1 MSFPVIALEREL
13 SSGLEWINATRLHSL
28 WMPDPRATGGRGNS
42 PPIDSGNEWTIPPL
56 TVSLTS
62 LCSPSTLRLLHMF
75 DAKTYFCLRYRT
87 VYIHSSNTE
96 VDTESA
102 LGSSPCTII
111 RLPEIRSL
119 RALSPTTYNVLIQTH
134 HGKSPPCFS
143 QVGGSLMMAEVI
155 TGDNTQTTKL
165 TSRYLLID
173 HIMHAG
179 NSSTAK
185 IHP

>member
-28 WMPDPRATGGRGNS
+28 WMPNPRATGGRGNS

-75 DAKTYFCLRYRT
+75 DAKTYFCLRYCT
-87 VYIHSSNTE
+87 VYTQATRRWIPSRHLE
-96 VDTESA
+96 A
-102 LGSSPCTII
+102 LPAPSL

-119 RALSPTTYNVLIQTH
+119 RALSPTTYNVLRLT
-134 HGKSPPCFS
+134 
-143 QVGGSLMMAEVI
+143 
-155 TGDNTQTTKL
+155 TGRARHVSHK
-165 TSRYLLID
+165 
-173 HIMHAG
+173 
-179 NSSTAK
+179 
-185 IHP
+185 